1 MDNTNIEGLMHADE
15 LAVRK
20 SMLRHAS
27 EKESGLQG
35 NYGRR
40 TFQAMKVRRS
50 NYQHEATTCQLR
62 QKAGI

>member
-35 NYGRR
+35 KYGRR
-40 TFQAMKVRRS
+40 TFQAMKVRR
-50 NYQHEATTCQLR
+50 
-62 QKAGI
+62 